1 MNVLTR
7 WDPLE
12 EALELQRAMNQIMQ
26 RNGTDGQQ
34 QLNLETDIYETPDAY
49 EIEAAMPGVK
59 PEDVDITVNNN
70 VLTIR
75 GEIKAEEEKE
85 GKNYRLRERRAGA
98 FVRSISLPS
107 SVNVYAIEA
116 HYDNGVLKLRL
127 PKAEEAKPK
136 RIQVKPNGSTQ
147 NTTKNQAKGTS
158 S

>member
-12 EALELQRAMNQIMQ
+12 EALEIQRAMNQIMQ

-59 PEDVDITVNNN
+59 PEDVEITVNNN
-70 VLTIR
+70 VLTIG
-75 GEIKAEEEKE
+75 GEINAEEEIE
-85 GKNYRLRERRAGA
+85 GKIYRLRVRRAGV

-107 SVNVYAIEA
+107 SVNVDAIEA

-147 NTTKNQAKGTS
+147 KTTKNQAKGTS

>member
-107 SVNVYAIEA
+107 SVNMDAI
-116 HYDNGVLKLRL
+116 
-127 PKAEEAKPK
+127 
-136 RIQVKPNGSTQ
+136 
-147 NTTKNQAKGTS
+147 
-158 S
+158 